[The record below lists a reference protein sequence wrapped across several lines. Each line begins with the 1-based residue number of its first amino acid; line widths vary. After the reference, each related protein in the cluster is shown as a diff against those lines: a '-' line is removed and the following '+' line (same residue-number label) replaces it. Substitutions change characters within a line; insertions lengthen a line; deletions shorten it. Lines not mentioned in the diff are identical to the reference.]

1 MNALFTRIFG
11 VFRAFLF
18 FSNCKTR
25 ELVFKRQAVQ
35 AAMGDKPVQKIIMV
49 PKKLI
54 NIVV

>member
-25 ELVFKRQAVQ
+25 ENEKV
-35 AAMGDKPVQKIIMV
+35 GDIFQYHRLFSMTY
-49 PKKLI
+49 
-54 NIVV
+54 

>member
-25 ELVFKRQAVQ
+25 EKNVEIAV
-35 AAMGDKPVQKIIMV
+35 DK
-49 PKKLI
+49 L
-54 NIVV
+54 